1 MEETSETGVL
11 SLQFLQIGV
20 VFNPGQELTVYNNK
34 NQVFTIVPSFK
45 PTKSVDQQHNVIGS
59 FVQPQKL
66 PSPPP
71 PFQPTSI
78 LKNQSSYTSKPSIS
92 ERKRAYENFVQ
103 KKGDSGFDS
112 DKENHILSERKIT

>member
-11 SLQFLQIGV
+11 SVQFLQIGV
-20 VFNPGQELTVYNNK
+20 LYNPGEEITVFKCSPSDNN

-71 PFQPTSI
+71 LSNPTPF
-78 LKNQSSYTSKPSIS
+78 
-92 ERKRAYENFVQ
+92 
-103 KKGDSGFDS
+103 
-112 DKENHILSERKIT
+112 